1 MKTTNEYL
9 IISVFSKRY
18 LIDISILSKINKGVL
33 TLGRAIITI
42 RLSNRKIFEV
52 GWIATAVEGDSRD
65 EEWLGSHEE
74 WRWWRDEGIVG
85 GRGGRSYFVRL
96 LRSLVSCLEIEIMRH
111 RLLGIVIGSRAT
123 AVAIISHYY
132 CYRSPCPTPPLPS
145 PSLFPSFSLLDD
157 RYCDDSRY
165 DRPMEITPRVN
176 LTLDLVSE
184 CAPVHFF
191 WFERSSRGLVIT
203 KFYAIPSPLIFVHLS
218 GELGSLVSILLV
230 ILNWKRLN
238 ERCILSIAR
247 LYDQIWNCC
256 YYCLNCVEWLF

>member
-9 IISVFSKRY
+9 IISVLSKRY

-230 ILNWKRLN
+230 ILNWKRLK
-238 ERCILSIAR
+238 RCVLSIAR